1 LRETPG
7 VTVDLYAV
15 DCLDVV
21 ATKKLFMNLKY
32 TVAGVFYIPVLL
44 NDRLF
49 TDMTAEEDWRMG
61 A

>member
-1 LRETPG
+1 
-7 VTVDLYAV
+7 VDLYAV

>member
-1 LRETPG
+1 LREIPG

-21 ATKKLFMNLKY
+21 ATKKLFMDLKY

-44 NDRLF
+44 NDQLF
-49 TDMTAEEDWRMG
+49 TNLTEEDWKMG